1 MPGPAFLF
9 TPQHFNFMST
19 ISKQLSGFI
28 FNGATLALSS
38 APWKSNVR
46 AVYGF
51 NTGGNGYQVFKPA
64 NQFNSLTEL
73 KQDGVYIVD
82 ASTTGFE
89 LPGATLTAV
98 TNTTAAGALTLDS
111 FNHSF
116 SGGYDNITLHVSSPV
131 ATDSEYL
138 LVFDSAGAYSYKL
151 AMGDTISLSVPNV
164 AVGQVVKMTAVA
176 PSGARLTHTFT
187 VGEVAA
193 L

>member
-9 TPQHFNFMST
+9 NPQHFNFMST

-28 FNGATLALSS
+28 FNGATLALAS
-38 APWKSNVR
+38 APWKNNVR

-51 NTGGNGYQVFKPA
+51 NAGGDGYQVFKPA

-82 ASTTGFE
+82 VATTGFE

-98 TNTTAAGALTLDS
+98 TTTASAGALTLTS
-111 FNHSF
+111 FTHSF
-116 SGGYDNITLHVSSPV
+116 SSGFDNITLSVSSPGE
-131 ATDSEYL
+131 TDNEYL
-138 LVFDSAGAYSYKL
+138 LVFDSPGSYSYKL
-151 AMGDTISLSVPNV
+151 ALNDTITLSVPDV
-164 AVGQVVKMTAVA
+164 TVGQVITLTAVA

-187 VGEVAA
+187 VGGQAA